1 MGITKILI
9 IATLIWVA
17 FKVYSVVR
25 SRARNA
31 ANDRL
36 NKKIIPCS
44 FCKTHVPLASAI
56 KVNNK
61 YFCSKDHSKNA

>member
-9 IATLIWVA
+9 IALLIWTA
-17 FKVYSVVR
+17 FKVYSVLKSR
-25 SRARNA
+25 SKSSDDN
-31 ANDRL
+31 RL

-44 FCKTHVPLASAI
+44 FCKTHVPLAYAI

-61 YFCSKDHSKNA
+61 YFCSIDHSKNA

>member
-9 IATLIWVA
+9 ITLLIWLA
-17 FKVYSVVR
+17 FKVYSAVKSR
-25 SRARNA
+25 SKNPDD
-31 ANDRL
+31 NRL

-56 KVNNK
+56 KVKNK
-61 YFCSKDHSKNA
+61 YFCSVDHSKNA

>member
-9 IATLIWVA
+9 IVLLIWAA
-17 FKVYSVVR
+17 FKVYSFVKFR
-25 SRARNA
+25 SKNS
-31 ANDRL
+31 NDYRL
-36 NKKIIPCS
+36 NKKITPCS

-61 YFCSKDHSKNA
+61 YYCSIDHSKNA

>member
-9 IATLIWVA
+9 IALLVWTAL
-17 FKVYSVVR
+17 KVYSVVKSR
-25 SRARNA
+25 S
-31 ANDRL
+31 NDSDDNRL

-61 YFCSKDHSKNA
+61 YFCSVDHSKNA